1 MNAILVRFP
10 GTMLVAVIS
19 VMGQD
24 SFITI
29 ATPLAFEV
37 QELKYILCAE
47 FFWQSFSASFDVL
60 VSSSKK
66 KFDLDL
72 LILL

>member
-1 MNAILVRFP
+1 
-10 GTMLVAVIS
+10 MLLATIS

-29 ATPLAFEV
+29 ATPLAFDV
-37 QELKYILCAE
+37 QELKKILCGE
-47 FFWQSFSASFDVL
+47 CFWQSDSASFDVL
-60 VSSSKK
+60 VSRSKK
-66 KFDLDL
+66 MLDWDL